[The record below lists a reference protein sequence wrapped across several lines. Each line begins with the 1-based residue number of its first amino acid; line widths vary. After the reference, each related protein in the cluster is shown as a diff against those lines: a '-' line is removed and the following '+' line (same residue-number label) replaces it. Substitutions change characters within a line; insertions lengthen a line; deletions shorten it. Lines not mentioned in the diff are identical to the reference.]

1 MDGEPS
7 VKVDLDRI
15 VNLADQMKRM
25 NLNIEDR
32 VPGLVRELKVMT
44 ENLRRDYSESRSVQT
59 TIDETERLLE
69 EVFNLSRSIS
79 NQLDQKEKSLR
90 KVSAQYAEIEKNDL
104 DVKENSQIHDNRLG
118 DWVVEIRQKQC
129 YPE

>member
-32 VPGLVRELKVMT
+32 VPGLVRELKIMT
-44 ENLRRDYSESRSVQT
+44 ESLRRDYSESRSVQT

-69 EVFNLSRSIS
+69 EVFNLSKSIS

-90 KVSAQYAEIEKNDL
+90 KVSAQYAEIEKKTTL
-104 DVKENSQIHDNRLG
+104 MLKRTVKFTITGWERG
-118 DWVVEIRQKQC
+118 C
-129 YPE
+129 